1 MQIRTPLVAVILLLA
16 MTGAAAAQMKCTV
29 NDPTG
34 TPLNVRSK
42 PNGRIVGT
50 LKNGTPVNAWAI
62 HSVQGKLWARITPP
76 GAEKSRWVFR
86 QYLSCQE
93 LYD

>member
-1 MQIRTPLVAVILLLA
+1 MELRTIAVAAGLFLA

-29 NDPTG
+29 KDPTG

-42 PNGRIVGT
+42 PNGPIVGA
-50 LKNGTPVNAWAI
+50 LANGTPVHVWQI
-62 HSVQGKLWARITPP
+62 IDVRGKLWARITPAGP
-76 GAEKSRWVFR
+76 GKRGWVFR
-86 QYLSCQE
+86 SYLACEQ